1 MIYLTTIISRKK
13 PKWYQH
19 QENKK
24 LALDLQLQTYQ
35 ILTIDDQMLI
45 LSLSYFITTVFKH
58 QIVNREH
65 DFFFQD

>member
-35 ILTIDDQMLI
+35 ILTIDDQML
-45 LSLSYFITTVFKH
+45 SFCLSYIITTV
-58 QIVNREH
+58 IEAMSLLS
-65 DFFFQD
+65 